1 MNCSHVKRAIDL
13 ASMNK
18 EALPVEA
25 RHHIETC
32 ETCRKTLDAS
42 LFLDE
47 GLRGLELEDA
57 PQGMEARIAAR
68 IAKIAADK
76 QRTKKSRRRVA
87 TLMPWLAATLGIF
100 GFLTFALIGIADD
113 AMQNASTAPVNT
125 VESSLILGDIWQM
138 LFAPQAAISNISTDF
153 MVMGLFALFSIA
165 AMGQMV
171 RR

>member
-76 QRTKKSRRRVA
+76 QRTKKKPPPRGHPYAMARGYFRHFWFPHLCAYRYRGRR
-87 TLMPWLAATLGIF
+87 
-100 GFLTFALIGIADD
+100 D
-113 AMQNASTAPVNT
+113 AKRINRA
-125 VESSLILGDIWQM
+125 G
-138 LFAPQAAISNISTDF
+138 
-153 MVMGLFALFSIA
+153 
-165 AMGQMV
+165 
-171 RR
+171 